1 MRQASFAVAVC
12 ALVCGCS
19 GVRLRF
25 SPPVGALVTISVSGT
40 LKKGEPPTQ
49 TSVRLFVQRYTKG
62 NPVLMLVTDRK
73 KPGISFV
80 VSRRMGL
87 LRKPQQEV
95 VGSRSEADVM
105 EGMAFAA
112 MIALPF
118 TCEWLLNKR
127 VDLGDSWTATPPPEQ
142 VASPAIRMCLTAQE
156 NELLRLEGVPT
167 EAAEPFRGIRA
178 VRLLWD
184 RARRVPRILEFEGV
198 DNQKLCYT
206 FSFVDG
212 AE

>member
-1 MRQASFAVAVC
+1 MRQVSVAVAIC

-19 GVRLRF
+19 GIRLRF
-25 SPPVGALVTISVSGT
+25 RPPVGSLITIRVSGT

-62 NPVLMLVTDRK
+62 NPVLRLVTDKK
-73 KPGISFV
+73 KPEISFV

-87 LRKPQQEV
+87 LRKPQSEATE
-95 VGSRSEADVM
+95 SRSEADVM

-118 TCEWLLNKR
+118 ACEWLPKNR
-127 VDLGDSWTATPPPEQ
+127 VELGDSWTATPPPEQ
-142 VASPAIRMCLTAQE
+142 ATFPAIRMCLTAQE

-167 EAAEPFRGIRA
+167 EAAEPLRGIRA

-184 RARRVPRILEFEGV
+184 RARRVPRILEFEGA
-198 DNQKLCYT
+198 NKQRLRYT
-206 FSFVDG
+206 FSFVEG